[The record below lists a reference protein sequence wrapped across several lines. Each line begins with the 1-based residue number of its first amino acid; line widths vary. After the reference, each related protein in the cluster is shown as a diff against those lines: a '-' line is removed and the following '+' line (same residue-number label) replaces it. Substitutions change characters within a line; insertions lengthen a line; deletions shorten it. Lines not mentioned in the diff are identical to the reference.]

1 MPLSW
6 PECFH
11 ASPVVRVSFRR
22 PDAHAAVGVTLIRF
36 KTELKSRRL
45 EILCYIP
52 NMSRVLLIDD
62 DQNFLIALPAVF
74 TRSPCVITVDTA
86 SSAEQ
91 ALRLV
96 QAIQYDTIVSDFS
109 MPGLN
114 GIEFLKECKAVR
126 RDIPFILLTGYGT
139 LELEKKAFQ
148 EGAYAVL
155 LKPVDVD
162 VLLSVV
168 THAIIRR
175 EVDQAGPTDP
185 MSSLSIDAR
194 TITMESRRLSSRIR
208 SIDER
213 LRRQIEDADKDQP
226 V

>member
-1 MPLSW
+1 
-6 PECFH
+6 
-11 ASPVVRVSFRR
+11 
-22 PDAHAAVGVTLIRF
+22 
-36 KTELKSRRL
+36 
-45 EILCYIP
+45 
-52 NMSRVLLIDD
+52 MSRVLLIDD

-175 EVDQAGPTDP
+175 EVDQAGPSDP

-208 SIDER
+208 GIEER

>member
-1 MPLSW
+1 
-6 PECFH
+6 
-11 ASPVVRVSFRR
+11 
-22 PDAHAAVGVTLIRF
+22 
-36 KTELKSRRL
+36 
-45 EILCYIP
+45 
-52 NMSRVLLIDD
+52 MSRVLFIDD

-74 TRSPCVITVDTA
+74 TRSPCAITVDTA

-126 RDIPFILLTGYGT
+126 RDIPIILLTSYGT
-139 LELEKKAFQ
+139 LELEEKAFQ
-148 EGAYAVL
+148 EGAYAVVI
-155 LKPVDVD
+155 KPVDVD

-175 EVDQAGPTDP
+175 EVDQAGPSDP
-185 MSSLSIDAR
+185 LSSLSIDAP
-194 TITMESRRLSSRIR
+194 TITMERRRLSSRIR
-208 SIDER
+208 GIEER

>member
-1 MPLSW
+1 
-6 PECFH
+6 
-11 ASPVVRVSFRR
+11 
-22 PDAHAAVGVTLIRF
+22 
-36 KTELKSRRL
+36 LKK
-45 EILCYIP
+45 LCYILY
-52 NMSRVLLIDD
+52 MSRVLLVDD

-74 TRSPCVITVDTA
+74 TRSPCAITVDTA

-96 QAIQYDTIVSDFS
+96 QASQYDTIVSDFS

-114 GIEFLKECKAVR
+114 GIEFLKECKVLR
-126 RDIPFILLTGYGT
+126 PDIPIILLTGYGT
-139 LELEKKAFQ
+139 LELEDKAFQ
-148 EGAYAVL
+148 EGAYAVV

-175 EVDQAGPTDP
+175 ELDQAAPSDQ

-194 TITMESRRLSSRIR
+194 TITAESKRLSSRMR

-226 V
+226 G